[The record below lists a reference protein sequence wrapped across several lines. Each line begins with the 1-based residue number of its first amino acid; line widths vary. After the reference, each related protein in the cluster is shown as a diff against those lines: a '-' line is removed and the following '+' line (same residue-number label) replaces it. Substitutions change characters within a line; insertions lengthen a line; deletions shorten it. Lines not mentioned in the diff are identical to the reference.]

1 MGTCKTSSLTMSQR
15 DGRAPEEYKT
25 IEIYGEE
32 FVVVFDWLDFCFQN
46 VYFLIF

>member
-1 MGTCKTSSLTMSQR
+1 MGTCKTSSLTMNQR

-32 FVVVFDWLDFCFQN
+32 FVEKLFGDSQRELL
-46 VYFLIF
+46 LIYPK

>member
-32 FVVVFDWLDFCFQN
+32 FVEKLFGDSQRELL
-46 VYFLIF
+46 LIYPK